1 VWRPRWRGSSLAD
14 TGRASGPTERTHHG
28 EPRKQRDRSE
38 GVDILERG
46 SDKHSP
52 RVDEELDHETR
63 SLRQGAPVE
72 SRVEEHREQE
82 GPGDGQPTPD
92 ARLAGGPA
100 AGARP
105 AEGRDAGATLDL
117 DDAEIRADIARFL
130 TPSVFPADRDALVAD
145 AEGNH
150 APDEVLERLRV
161 LPAGRAYGNVE
172 DVWAALGGTV
182 EHRF

>member
-1 VWRPRWRGSSLAD
+1 M
-14 TGRASGPTERTHHG
+14 
-28 EPRKQRDRSE
+28 
-38 GVDILERG
+38 ERG

-52 RVDEELDHETR
+52 RVDEQLDHDTR

-92 ARLAGGPA
+92 ARLAGGRA
-100 AGARP
+100 TAGS
-105 AEGRDAGATLDL
+105 LDL
-117 DDAEIRADIARFL
+117 DDAETRADIARFL
-130 TPSVFPADRDALVAD
+130 TPSAFPADREALLAD

-150 APDEVLERLRV
+150 APATVVERLQA
-161 LPAGRAYGNVE
+161 LPAGRAYENVQ
-172 DVWAALGGTV
+172 DIWGALGGTV